1 MGDAHMS
8 STRNPI
14 PCPSIREIAQ
24 EKERVE
30 DRLAKAWAL
39 YEDAVWRIAR
49 DAQKRVVNPFLDANP
64 GMKLSCRK
72 GKYELLKDG
81 LRQYPEVVD
90 IDIFDLLEVKVE
102 GYEDALATWM
112 MDYPARKETND

>member
-1 MGDAHMS
+1 MS
-8 STRNPI
+8 QAKNPI
-14 PCPSIREIAQ
+14 PRPSIREIAQ

-39 YEDAVWRIAR
+39 YEDAVWRIAM
-49 DAQKRVVNPFLDANP
+49 DAQKRVVNPFLDANS
-64 GMKLSCRK
+64 GMKLSCWK
-72 GKYELLKDG
+72 GNYALYKDG
-81 LRQYPEVVD
+81 LEQYPGD
-90 IDIFDLLEVKVE
+90 DGADIFDLLEVKVE